1 MSSRLAIFKDKLI
14 SQHPAL
20 SSELHA
26 MRNDFQAELLSW
38 FNTNKDKYKGRDLQK
53 QLDGEV
59 KSLMG
64 EILGNS
70 MIVQQDYDTF
80 SQIFSTYGIVIPKIG
95 DGS

>member
-1 MSSRLAIFKDKLI
+1 MY
-14 SQHPAL
+14 
-20 SSELHA
+20 
-26 MRNDFQAELLSW
+26 
-38 FNTNKDKYKGRDLQK
+38 TNKDKYKGRDLQK

>member
-1 MSSRLAIFKDKLI
+1 MFKDKLVA
-14 SQHPAL
+14 QHPAL

-26 MRNDFQAELLSW
+26 MRNMFQENMLQW
-38 FNTNKDKYKGRDLQK
+38 FKTNKDKFKGSDLQK
-53 QLDGEV
+53 MLDAEV
-59 KSLMG
+59 KSEMG
-64 EILGNS
+64 QILGNS